1 MEGGAGGCG
10 AFLMG
15 AGGVATGSSS
25 SAAFDAADDDGVEV
39 GRATGSAFPC
49 KYLSIHCSRS
59 AAEPAA
65 AADDEGA
72 AAAAAA
78 AAADDDDDDD
88 DDDNDDDVVIVFA
101 RCTCQPKCYKNTLME
116 GDGVHSERPR
126 RPLPP
131 SLSPYKI

>member
-10 AFLMG
+10 AFLIG
-15 AGGVATGSSS
+15 AGGVATASSS

-39 GRATGSAFPC
+39 GRATGSTFPC

-59 AAEPAA
+59 AAAAPAA

-78 AAADDDDDDD
+78 AAAADDDDDD
-88 DDDNDDDVVIVFA
+88 DDDVVIVFA

>member
-15 AGGVATGSSS
+15 AGGVAMESSS
-25 SAAFDAADDDGVEV
+25 SAAFDAADDDSVEV

-59 AAEPAA
+59 AAAPPAE

-72 AAAAAA
+72 AA
-78 AAADDDDDDD
+78 D
-88 DDDNDDDVVIVFA
+88 DDDNDNEDDDVVIVFA
-101 RCTCQPKCYKNTLME
+101 RCTLRATASDAAPVTIPIQNLTICSSCRL
-116 GDGVHSERPR
+116 RAR
-126 RPLPP
+126 
-131 SLSPYKI
+131 SLSFIT